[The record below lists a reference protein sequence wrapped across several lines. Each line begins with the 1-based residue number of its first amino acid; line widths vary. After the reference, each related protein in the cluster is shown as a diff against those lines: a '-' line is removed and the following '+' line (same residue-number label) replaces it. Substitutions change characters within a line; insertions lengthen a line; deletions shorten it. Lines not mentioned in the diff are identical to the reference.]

1 MWTLHQLTEN
11 KATRSTADSPSPSPS
26 PSVSRKGARISSNS
40 PTGTPSLVKKE
51 NERMSSEKPDPS
63 ELEKD
68 EDGPKPDVERKW
80 EGFSKDV
87 LEKWPALKKRNFW
100 CIQRHS
106 ATALH
111 YDLRMHLDGV
121 TVSWAVPKGL
131 LGISK
136 SGEARRMAVETTLHP
151 LWYTI
156 HEGSDGRTFGQGR
169 QGGTLLWD
177 IGEYTID
184 LPSGYIPDLDTD
196 EEEEAENRRRFKKR
210 RKDSEND
217 GREEEDKFRKALHRH
232 IGFGKSRS
240 IHFTLKGGKKMT
252 NHSFI
257 LVLSSDPN
265 KYSNVSPEGKEKKTW
280 FITLPRGVDGYPW
293 DQGGEDGSFYGRSVK
308 SGMTF
313 QQVYSSPLG
322 LWKSGSYASHVAAAP
337 SKAERDRRS
346 QEHGIKSS
354 SSYPD
359 CLLSTPLSI
368 PTDFMHLVFKDVLTT
383 LVNLLGGTSSNLEK
397 EHFVV
402 AEEKWEEIGRATANS
417 GNTIPSCFTARFP
430 ISLSSDRD
438 VRLTIGRSGSNILP
452 VPSMYYK
459 HIMRFSELEHCTT
472 RITQLVSTFAPHK
485 FTCSSALPITSRH
498 LDQIGFDGSSRYASG

>member
-11 KATRSTADSPSPSPS
+11 KATRSTTGSPSRSPS
-26 PSVSRKGARISSNS
+26 PSVARKRARLSSSS
-40 PTGTPSLVKKE
+40 PKMAPSLVKKE
-51 NERMSSEKPDPS
+51 VEEVSSGKPDS
-63 ELEKD
+63 SKLEEGGD
-68 EDGPKPDVERKW
+68 EPKPDVEREW

-121 TVSWAVPKGL
+121 TVSWAIPKGL

-210 RKDSEND
+210 RKDSESD
-217 GREEEDKFRKALHRH
+217 GREEEDKFRNALHRH

-240 IHFTLKGGKKMT
+240 MHFTLKGGKKMT

-257 LVLSSDPN
+257 LVLSSNPY
-265 KYSNVSPEGKEKKTW
+265 KYNTVSLEGKEKKTW
-280 FITLPRGVDGYPW
+280 FISLPRGVDSYPW
-293 DQGGEDGSFYGRSVK
+293 DQGGEDGDFYGRSIK

-313 QQVYSSPLG
+313 QQVCQGLADDSS
-322 LWKSGSYASHVAAAP
+322 
-337 SKAERDRRS
+337 
-346 QEHGIKSS
+346 Q
-354 SSYPD
+354 
-359 CLLSTPLSI
+359 
-368 PTDFMHLVFKDVLTT
+368 
-383 LVNLLGGTSSNLEK
+383 
-397 EHFVV
+397 
-402 AEEKWEEIGRATANS
+402 
-417 GNTIPSCFTARFP
+417 
-430 ISLSSDRD
+430 
-438 VRLTIGRSGSNILP
+438 
-452 VPSMYYK
+452 
-459 HIMRFSELEHCTT
+459 
-472 RITQLVSTFAPHK
+472 
-485 FTCSSALPITSRH
+485 
-498 LDQIGFDGSSRYASG
+498 

>member
-11 KATRSTADSPSPSPS
+11 KAVRSTSAPPSPSSS
-26 PSVSRKGARISSNS
+26 PSVSRKRARLLSSS
-40 PTGTPSLVKKE
+40 PTIAPNLAAEEEVGEV
-51 NERMSSEKPDPS
+51 SSGEPGSSK
-63 ELEKD
+63 LE
-68 EDGPKPDVERKW
+68 EDGNGPKPDVEREWKW
-80 EGFSKDV
+80 FSTDV

-156 HEGSDGRTFGQGR
+156 HEGSDGRTFGQSR

-196 EEEEAENRRRFKKR
+196 EEEEAENRRRFKKKR
-210 RKDSEND
+210 GDSEND

-257 LVLSSDPN
+257 LVLSSNPN
-265 KYSNVSPEGKEKKTW
+265 KSSTVSLEGKEKKTW
-280 FITLPRGVDGYPW
+280 FISLPRGVDSYPW
-293 DQGGEDGSFYGRSVK
+293 DQGGEDGDYYGRS
-308 SGMTF
+308 
-313 QQVYSSPLG
+313 
-322 LWKSGSYASHVAAAP
+322 
-337 SKAERDRRS
+337 
-346 QEHGIKSS
+346 IKSECSFHLPS
-354 SSYPD
+354 SSFPSLRSF
-359 CLLSTPLSI
+359 C
-368 PTDFMHLVFKDVLTT
+368 V
-383 LVNLLGGTSSNLEK
+383 SS
-397 EHFVV
+397 
-402 AEEKWEEIGRATANS
+402 
-417 GNTIPSCFTARFP
+417 
-430 ISLSSDRD
+430 
-438 VRLTIGRSGSNILP
+438 
-452 VPSMYYK
+452 
-459 HIMRFSELEHCTT
+459 HI
-472 RITQLVSTFAPHK
+472 AP
-485 FTCSSALPITSRH
+485 P
-498 LDQIGFDGSSRYASG
+498 

>member
-313 QQVYSSPLG
+313 QQVCRVLADDSS
-322 LWKSGSYASHVAAAP
+322 
-337 SKAERDRRS
+337 
-346 QEHGIKSS
+346 Q
-354 SSYPD
+354 
-359 CLLSTPLSI
+359 
-368 PTDFMHLVFKDVLTT
+368 
-383 LVNLLGGTSSNLEK
+383 
-397 EHFVV
+397 
-402 AEEKWEEIGRATANS
+402 
-417 GNTIPSCFTARFP
+417 
-430 ISLSSDRD
+430 
-438 VRLTIGRSGSNILP
+438 
-452 VPSMYYK
+452 
-459 HIMRFSELEHCTT
+459 
-472 RITQLVSTFAPHK
+472 
-485 FTCSSALPITSRH
+485 
-498 LDQIGFDGSSRYASG
+498 

>member
-11 KATRSTADSPSPSPS
+11 KATRRTADSPSPSPS
-26 PSVSRKGARISSNS
+26 PSVNRKRARISSNS
-40 PTGTPSLVKKE
+40 PTVTPSLVKKE
-51 NERMSSEKPDPS
+51 NERMSSEKSDPN

-68 EDGPKPDVERKW
+68 EDGPKPDVEREW

-111 YDLRMHLDGV
+111 YDLRMHLGGV

-184 LPSGYIPDLDTD
+184 LPSGHIPDFDTD

-232 IGFGKSRS
+232 IRFGKSRS

-265 KYSNVSPEGKEKKTW
+265 KYSNISPEGKEKKTW

-313 QQVYSSPLG
+313 QQVCGGLADNSS
-322 LWKSGSYASHVAAAP
+322 
-337 SKAERDRRS
+337 
-346 QEHGIKSS
+346 Q
-354 SSYPD
+354 
-359 CLLSTPLSI
+359 
-368 PTDFMHLVFKDVLTT
+368 
-383 LVNLLGGTSSNLEK
+383 
-397 EHFVV
+397 
-402 AEEKWEEIGRATANS
+402 
-417 GNTIPSCFTARFP
+417 
-430 ISLSSDRD
+430 
-438 VRLTIGRSGSNILP
+438 
-452 VPSMYYK
+452 
-459 HIMRFSELEHCTT
+459 
-472 RITQLVSTFAPHK
+472 
-485 FTCSSALPITSRH
+485 
-498 LDQIGFDGSSRYASG
+498 